1 MTGRRRKVLAVHP
14 GAELFGSDRMLRESV
29 AGLTAADVDVIVA
42 LPGQGPLVA
51 ELTAAG
57 ASVRIIPMFVLR
69 KKLLKPRGWPT
80 LLATFARGL
89 IAGRRLLRRHRP
101 DAVYVST
108 IILPQWPLLARLH
121 RIRSISHVHEAE
133 RSGNRWINR
142 LLYLPH
148 LASQRVLVNS
158 RFSLETIRWA
168 LSPLVRRCEI
178 VYNGVPSPRHPKP
191 PREPLEDVLRVLYMG
206 RLSPRKGVDLVL
218 DAAELLQ
225 QQGQKVKVTLLGTT
239 FTGYE
244 WYEEQ
249 LRSQA
254 SAGRSEVEFA
264 GFHPEVW
271 PFLADADVLVVP
283 SRGDEPFGN
292 TAVEGILAQ
301 RPVVASDSSGLREA
315 AGGYSTSRLV
325 RTDDADAIAD
335 ALAEIAESWPVI
347 IDDLPAS
354 RARALERHAPAVY
367 RRAVAAACCAPDRAR
382 RPEEKD
388 L

>member
-1 MTGRRRKVLAVHP
+1 VLVVHP
-14 GAELFGSDRMLRESV
+14 GAELFGSDRMLLESV
-29 AGLTAADVDVIVA
+29 RGLGEAGFDVVVA
-42 LPGQGPLVA
+42 LPSRGPLVD

-57 ASVRIIPMFVLR
+57 ASVRILPMFVLR
-69 KKLLKPRGWPT
+69 KKLLAPSGWPT
-80 LLATFARGL
+80 LLSSAVRGL
-89 IAGRRLLRRHRP
+89 VAGWRLLGRLRP
-101 DAVYVST
+101 ETVYVST
-108 IILPQWPLLARLH
+108 IILPQWPLLARF
-121 RIRSISHVHEAE
+121 RGVRSVSHVHEAE
-133 RSGNRWINR
+133 RSGSRVINR

-148 LASQRVLVNS
+148 LASQQVLVNS

-168 LSPLVRRCEI
+168 LPALVRRCRI
-178 VYNGVPSPRHPKP
+178 VHNGVASPRHPKP

-218 DAAELLQ
+218 DAAELVQ
-225 QQGQKVKVTLLGTT
+225 EQGRKVKVTLLGTT

-254 SAGRSEVEFA
+254 ADGRSEVEFA

-271 PFLADADVLVVP
+271 PFLAAADVLLVP
-283 SRGDEPFGN
+283 SRTDEPFGN

-315 AGGYSTSRLV
+315 AGGYPTTRLV
-325 RTDDADAIAD
+325 RPDDAGAIAD
-335 ALAEIAESWPVI
+335 ALIEIADSWPRI

-354 RARALERHAPAVY
+354 RDRALARHAPSAY
-367 RRAVAAACCAPDRAR
+367 RSAIARACITT
-382 RPEEKD
+382 PEGGAT
-388 L
+388 